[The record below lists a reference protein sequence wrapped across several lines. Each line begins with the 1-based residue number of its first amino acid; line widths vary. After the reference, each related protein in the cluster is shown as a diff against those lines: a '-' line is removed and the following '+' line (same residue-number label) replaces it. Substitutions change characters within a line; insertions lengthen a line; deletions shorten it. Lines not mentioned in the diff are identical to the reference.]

1 MVTQGIYMLPSVL
14 FTKEHTTD
22 VDNLVQARLAEH
34 VQQERLQSLSTPPG
48 FGGPHNRQLQGEILR
63 TMLDRATKEVQVLT
77 QAVQDF
83 DCVERKEA
91 LV

>member
-1 MVTQGIYMLPSVL
+1 MLPSVL

-22 VDNLVQARLAEH
+22 VDNLVRARLAEH
-34 VQQERLQSLSTPPG
+34 VQQEKLQSLSSPPG
-48 FGGPHNRQLQGEILR
+48 FGSPRNRELQGEILK

-77 QAVQDF
+77 QAVRDL
-83 DCVERKEA
+83 DCLERGEV